1 MKKISII
8 ILATLGFSMIFSAC
22 KKYEEGPALTLRTPK
37 QRVVGTWNLTETR
50 YNNVKIDFNN
60 LQDFFN
66 SFDLG
71 GLDLSNA
78 PDSTTFDLSQL
89 SLKSIKLNLDKEGN
103 GAISIE
109 LAYGML
115 QFPYSQEITWS
126 FDDKKDALIFKIKVL
141 PSTRVVKAPAS
152 AKFTVKRERWASELT
167 SIELASCVATAMLF
181 CFKFCC
187 ALSKSRTKRDGCSN

>member
-37 QRVVGTWNLTETR
+37 QRVVGTWNPTEAR
-50 YNNVKIDFNN
+50 YNNVKIDYNN
-60 LQDFFN
+60 LQDFF
-66 SFDLG
+66 LG

-115 QFPYSQEITWS
+115 QFPFSKELTWS
-126 FDDKKDALIFKIKVL
+126 FDDKKDALIFKMKDVAEEQSFKILKLTKDELWLEKTDVNNGVASIVNFEFEKIK
-141 PSTRVVKAPAS
+141 
-152 AKFTVKRERWASELT
+152 
-167 SIELASCVATAMLF
+167 
-181 CFKFCC
+181 
-187 ALSKSRTKRDGCSN
+187 D

>member
-8 ILATLGFSMIFSAC
+8 ILATIGFSMIFSAC

-60 LQDFFN
+60 LQSLLN
-66 SFDLG
+66 SFNLG
-71 GLDLSNA
+71 GQNMNNILDSIANGGI
-78 PDSTTFDLSQL
+78 FDLSQL

-126 FDDKKDALIFKIKVL
+126 FDDKKDALIFKIKDVAEEQSFKIL
-141 PSTRVVKAPAS
+141 KLTKDELWLEKTDVNNGVAS
-152 AKFTVKRERWASELT
+152 IVNFEFEKIK
-167 SIELASCVATAMLF
+167 
-181 CFKFCC
+181 
-187 ALSKSRTKRDGCSN
+187 D

>member
-78 PDSTTFDLSQL
+78 LDSTTFDLSQL

-126 FDDKKDALIFKIKVL
+126 FDDKKDALIFKIKDVAEEQSFKIL
-141 PSTRVVKAPAS
+141 KLTKDELWLEKTDVNNGVAS
-152 AKFTVKRERWASELT
+152 IVNFEFEKIK
-167 SIELASCVATAMLF
+167 
-181 CFKFCC
+181 
-187 ALSKSRTKRDGCSN
+187 D